1 MSGLTIA
8 APAKINLGLEV
19 RGRRADGYHEIVTIF
34 QALEFG
40 DTVHLTPAPTIRG
53 ESAVDGLDAGSDLAF
68 RAAYELQERIGTT
81 GGVHISID
89 KRIPVAAGLAGG
101 STDAAAVLLG
111 LRRLW
116 NADASTTAESARA
129 LGADIPFFLH
139 PGTALG
145 LARGDDLR
153 PMPPAPMRWVLLVR
167 PHAEISAR
175 DAYAELRP
183 PEWSGGSAT
192 LQQVDGLRD
201 GDFMPQLLINDLQP
215 AAIRLVPEV
224 AQVLRALESAGA
236 EPALLAGSG
245 PTCFGLFPTR
255 AAARNAE
262 SRVGSH
268 GWWTQTTRFMTP
280 PDDAASQL

>member
-1 MSGLTIA
+1 MDGLTLA

-19 RGRRADGYHEIVTIF
+19 RGRRDDGYHDIVTIF

-40 DTVHLTPAPTIRG
+40 DTVHLTPAPTIEG
-53 ESAVDGLDAGSDLAF
+53 ESAVDGLDASADLAF
-68 RAAYELQERIGTT
+68 RAAYELRGRIGGTS
-81 GGVHISID
+81 GVHIKID

-111 LRRLW
+111 LSRLW
-116 NADASTTAESARA
+116 AADSDSVTETARA
-129 LGADIPFFLH
+129 LGADVSFFLR

-145 LARGDDLR
+145 LARGDDLQ
-153 PMPPAPMRWVLLVR
+153 PISPAPPSWVLLVR
-167 PHAEISAR
+167 PDAEISAR
-175 DAYAELRP
+175 EAYTELRP
-183 PEWSGGSAT
+183 TEWSGGHSA
-192 LQQVDGLRD
+192 LQQVDGIRD
-201 GDFMPQLLINDLQP
+201 GDFAPRLLINDLQP

-255 AAARNAE
+255 GTARNAE
-262 SRVGSH
+262 ARMQSH
-268 GWWTQTTRFMTP
+268 GWWTRTTRFMTP
-280 PDDAASQL
+280 TDDAGNRL